1 MSAQTAE
8 SEFAFKLP
16 SLSYID
22 ANWEEADLRVPSAS
36 PPGARKRGL
45 AGWLSRQAAAFVA
58 WRRNNEAAR
67 ALSAMSDRQL
77 ADIGISRSDLAR
89 VFDAA
94 YNQDL
99 GQRGHHSYVSVPE
112 LFE

>member
-1 MSAQTAE
+1 MSAQIADSQFT
-8 SEFAFKLP
+8 FKLP

-22 ANWEEADLRVPSAS
+22 AKWEEPDLLVPSAS
-36 PPGARKRGL
+36 PKGARKGGL
-45 AGWLSRQAAAFVA
+45 LGWWSRQTAAFVA

-67 ALSAMSDRQL
+67 ELCAMSDRQL
-77 ADIGISRSDLAR
+77 ADIGISRSDLTR

-99 GQRGHHSYVSVPE
+99 GQRGGYS
-112 LFE
+112 

>member
-1 MSAQTAE
+1 MSAQIAD

-22 ANWEEADLRVPSAS
+22 AEWEDHDLRVDSAS
-36 PPGARKRGL
+36 PQGARKRGL
-45 AGWLSRQAAAFVA
+45 AGWWSRQAAALVA

-67 ALSAMSDRQL
+67 ELSAMSDRQL

-94 YNQDL
+94 HNQDL
-99 GQRGHHSYVSVPE
+99 GQRGHYS
-112 LFE
+112 

>member
-1 MSAQTAE
+1 MSAQIAD

-22 ANWEEADLRVPSAS
+22 AKWEEPDLRVPSAS
-36 PPGARKRGL
+36 RQGAQRRGL
-45 AGWLSRQAAAFVA
+45 AGWWSRHAAAFLA

-67 ALSAMSDRQL
+67 ELSAMSDRQL
-77 ADIGISRSDLAR
+77 ADIGISRSDLVR

-99 GQRGHHSYVSVPE
+99 GQRGHFS
-112 LFE
+112 

>member
-1 MSAQTAE
+1 MSAQIADSQFT
-8 SEFAFKLP
+8 FKLP

-22 ANWEEADLRVPSAS
+22 AKWEEPDLLVPSA
-36 PPGARKRGL
+36 PRQGARKRGL
-45 AGWLSRQAAAFVA
+45 AGWWSRQAAAFVA

-67 ALSAMSDRQL
+67 ELSAMSDRQL
-77 ADIGISRSDLAR
+77 ADIGISRSDLTR

-99 GQRGHHSYVSVPE
+99 GQRGRYS
-112 LFE
+112 

>member
-1 MSAQTAE
+1 MSAQTAD
-8 SEFAFKLP
+8 SQFTFKLP

-22 ANWEEADLRVPSAS
+22 AKWEEPDLRVPSAS
-36 PPGARKRGL
+36 PQRAHKRGL
-45 AGWLSRQAAAFVA
+45 AGWLSRQAASFFA

-67 ALSAMSDRQL
+67 ELFAMSDRQL
-77 ADIGISRSDLAR
+77 ADIGISRSDLTR

-99 GQRGHHSYVSVPE
+99 RKRDPVTQAFAG
-112 LFE
+112 